1 MLDWRFYVES
11 QIICTKSQI
20 YLADIKKK
28 LYLCSPN
35 CEAQIVKRK
44 LRETEIAYYERLNQL
59 PD

>member
-11 QIICTKSQI
+11 QIILYKI
-20 YLADIKKK
+20 ADFSCRNRRFFVP
-28 LYLCSPN
+28 LHPN

>member
-11 QIICTKSQI
+11 QIILYKI
-20 YLADIKKK
+20 ADF
-28 LYLCSPN
+28 LYLCTP
-35 CEAQIVKRK
+35 IVKRK